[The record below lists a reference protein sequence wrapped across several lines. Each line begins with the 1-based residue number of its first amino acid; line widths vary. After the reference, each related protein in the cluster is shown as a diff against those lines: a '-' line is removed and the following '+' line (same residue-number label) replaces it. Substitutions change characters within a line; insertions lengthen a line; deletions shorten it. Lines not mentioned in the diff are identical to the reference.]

1 MSQHVSRPVIGVSA
15 YVEPVDRSVWVQQHS
30 AVLPHRYVDHIER
43 AGAIAVILP
52 PRHDADDHMADAVLA
67 RLDGLVIAGG
77 ADVEAVHYDAEPHP
91 TSQAPRADRDAWELA
106 LSRVS
111 DERELP
117 VLGICRGMQ
126 VMAVAAGAALV
137 QHVPDVVGHEAHL
150 PRPGE
155 YSSHHATPV
164 PGTRLAELLGTGTL
178 AVPTYHHQAV
188 EPDSLGDTA
197 YQPSAWHE
205 DGTLEAMEDPSAP
218 FRLAVQ
224 WHPEAGEDT
233 RLFDALVVAAREQAE
248 RGEWGARARGLGVD
262 GAAAERG

>member
-1 MSQHVSRPVIGVSA
+1 MSQHASRPVIGVSA

-30 AVLPHRYVDHIER
+30 AVLPYRYVDHIER

-52 PRHDADDHMADAVLA
+52 PRHDADDDMADAVLA

-106 LSRVS
+106 LSRMS
-111 DERELP
+111 DERDLP

-155 YSSHHATPV
+155 YSLHHATPV
-164 PGTRLAELLGTGTL
+164 AGTLLAELLGTDPL
-178 AVPTYHHQAV
+178 EVPTYHHQAV
-188 EPDSLGDTA
+188 HPESLEGTV
-197 YQPSAWHE
+197 YRPSAWHA
-205 DGTLEAMEDPSAP
+205 DGTLEAMEDPTAG
-218 FRLAVQ
+218 FRIAVQ
-224 WHPEAGEDT
+224 WHPEAGDDG
-233 RLFDALVVAAREQAE
+233 RLFEALV
-248 RGEWGARARGLGVD
+248 
-262 GAAAERG
+262 AAATGRRASDARSSGAGMDQPG

>member
-1 MSQHVSRPVIGVSA
+1 
-15 YVEPVDRSVWVQQHS
+15 
-30 AVLPHRYVDHIER
+30 VLPYRYVDHIER

-52 PRHDADDHMADAVLA
+52 PRHDADDDMADAVLA

-106 LSRVS
+106 LSRMS
-111 DERELP
+111 DERDLP

-164 PGTRLAELLGTGTL
+164 AGTRLAELLGTDPL

-188 EPDSLGDTA
+188 HPESLEGTV
-197 YQPSAWHE
+197 YRPSAWHA
-205 DGTLEAMEDPSAP
+205 DGTLEAMEDPTAG
-218 FRLAVQ
+218 FRIAVQ
-224 WHPEAGEDT
+224 WHPEAGDDG
-233 RLFDALVVAAREQAE
+233 RLFEALV
-248 RGEWGARARGLGVD
+248 
-262 GAAAERG
+262 AAATGRRASDARSSGAGMDQPG